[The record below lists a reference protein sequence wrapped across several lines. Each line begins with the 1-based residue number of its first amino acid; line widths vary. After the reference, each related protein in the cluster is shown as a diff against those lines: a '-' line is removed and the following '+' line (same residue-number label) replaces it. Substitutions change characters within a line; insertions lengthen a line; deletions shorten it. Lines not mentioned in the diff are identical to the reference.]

1 MKDIVA
7 LLLEINKRQ
16 KGYYVGKLFYRR
28 KLFNIQV
35 IKRTTQKVLIAK
47 LTNNLNGR
55 TLFIFPIKYI

>member
-35 IKRTTQKVLIAK
+35 IKRTTQKIKASLK
-47 LTNNLNGR
+47 FYLNY
-55 TLFIFPIKYI
+55 K